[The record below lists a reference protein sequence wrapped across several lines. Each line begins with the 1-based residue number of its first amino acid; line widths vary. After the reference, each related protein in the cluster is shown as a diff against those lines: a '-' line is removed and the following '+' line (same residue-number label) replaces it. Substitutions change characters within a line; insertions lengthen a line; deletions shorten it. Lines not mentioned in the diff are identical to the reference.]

1 MGFPDHERDAMLALK
16 GVGPTVLQRLE
27 EIGFER
33 LADLRG
39 VAPEAINRQIA
50 QMMRSTCWSNSPL
63 ARSAIRAVVDL
74 AERTP

>member
-1 MGFPDHERDAMLALK
+1 MS
-16 GVGPTVLQRLE
+16 V
-27 EIGFER
+27 ER

-39 VAPEAINRQIA
+39 CAPEAINQQIA

-74 AERTP
+74 AERTA